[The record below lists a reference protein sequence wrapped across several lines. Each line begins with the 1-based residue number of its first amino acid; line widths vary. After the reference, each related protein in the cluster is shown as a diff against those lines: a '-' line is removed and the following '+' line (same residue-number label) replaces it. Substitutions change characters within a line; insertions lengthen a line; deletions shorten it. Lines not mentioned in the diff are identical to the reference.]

1 MPDTTPPKPTVGLV
15 AGWGRYPLVVT
26 EALQRQGCRVVC
38 LGIKDH
44 ASPQLKSVC
53 DDYTEVGL
61 GKVGTALRYF
71 RRQKVTRATMAG
83 KIHKTLLFQRF
94 YIWKHLPDWGG
105 WRLFIPHFIT
115 HTKDRRDD
123 TLLSAVIG
131 AFAVEGITFAPATDF
146 APELLVKTGIL
157 SRTRPTSAQWKDIE
171 YGWQAAKELGRFDIG
186 QSVAVKGR
194 AVLAVEAIEGTDQCI
209 RRAGELCS
217 VGGFALVKV
226 AKPQQ
231 DMRFDVP
238 TIGMGTLESMVAAG
252 GRVLAIEA
260 GKTILI
266 DEPEVIEFANRH
278 GISIVALESGQAAQ
292 IHDAA

>member
-1 MPDTTPPKPTVGLV
+1 MAKSLSNTIGLA
-15 AGWGRYPLVVT
+15 AGWGRYPVVVA
-26 EALQRQGCRVVC
+26 EALKRQGCRVVC

-44 ASPQLKSVC
+44 ASPQLRTLC
-53 DDYTEVGL
+53 DDYAEVGL
-61 GKVGTALRYF
+61 TKLGAALRYF
-71 RRQKVTRATMAG
+71 RRHQVTRATMAG
-83 KIHKTLLFQRF
+83 KIHKVLLFQRF
-94 YIWKHLPDWGG
+94 YLLKHLPDWRA
-105 WRLFIPHFIT
+105 WRLFFPHFIT

-123 TLLSAVIG
+123 TLLSAIIA
-131 AFAVEGITFAPATDF
+131 AFAKDGITFAPATDF

-157 SRTRPTSAQWKDIE
+157 SRTRPTAAQFKDIE

-209 RRAGELCS
+209 RRAGELCP
-217 VGGFALVKV
+217 VGGFALIKV

-238 TIGMGTLESMVAAG
+238 TIGLGTLESMVAAG

-266 DEPEVIEFANRH
+266 DEPQVIEFANRY
-278 GISIVALESGQAAQ
+278 GIAIVALESDQAVPV
-292 IHDAA
+292 HDAA